1 MEWIPNNITT
11 SVSSVAPAGSPMATT
26 FLGNSTAIQEVFQHV
41 SEQFETMFRRRAY
54 LYWFTSEG
62 MDEMEFTEASSN
74 LADLI
79 TEYQQYQEATV
90 YDEILQEGEAEQA
103 QPQGEMEVQN

>member
-1 MEWIPNNITT
+1 MKRKTG
-11 SVSSVAPAGSPMATT
+11 SSGFGVRS
-26 FLGNSTAIQEVFQHV
+26 ERV
-41 SEQFETMFRRRAY
+41 SEQFEVMFRRRAY

-90 YDEILQEGEAEQA
+90 DDEILQEGEAEQA